1 MAGHGYVAS
10 ETDNGIDPLS
20 RHTAGEGGIESER
33 TGSAAPASHASET
46 ATTSKSQQTKSK
58 EQEPATQGDRR
69 TES

>member
-46 ATTSKSQQTKSK
+46 ATTTENQQTKSK
-58 EQEPATQGDRR
+58 EQEPAALASRR